1 MAAFNCCASRRDHS
15 PPDRPIQLRDITDD
29 GRRMTISTDFS
40 AEPSFELD
48 EPPRRIHDIFY
59 SADNSRLPITPHSN
73 QFRLRSRESLQLIHH
88 VTKKIKDKV
97 SRDSSEAE
105 YRKGRVERE
114 HKQADLTDNSSI
126 VQDEDAIAIKTPRGT
141 WSRQSRQDGAVQM
154 SPHELKRLL
163 NRSSTPSPQPSM
175 RRPSTRTF
183 LAPQSPAK
191 AKARVLSKMLTDRAG
206 LIDEQAQAQNNT
218 EKLDSKLAGRQRP
231 RKYTFSD
238 IDSPQRSE
246 TRTPSIKVPISQQ
259 AADLKPRWPSS
270 ATSGGVKGNTSR
282 SNTVGPFGVNVS
294 EDLTGTSE
302 QTPNESIGLSVS
314 AFNPR
319 HAASVFHDNK
329 SRPYDKEFSGGTSD
343 SVAEGIERSNSNG
356 STRSKSLHL
365 YDIGIS
371 RRLGSNSQPHFM
383 QVRSSSQLR
392 TASCTNLGG
401 GTGLDHHSRKA
412 RRYASSSTFAGLKE
426 SDSMGSPKRTAASS
440 SYSSHSQYESFP
452 MTRNISRHSVISEHN
467 FQPNQHLPSQS
478 AVGKVN
484 AFLGQPIKDTTQ
496 LELLDGS
503 QTKEI
508 FEKLEVAKLTTRQSQ
523 SPSKPLERS
532 RSLTVSEIE
541 RIERDLLGAQAH
553 TTANIRF
560 FSQAELKELSE
571 EVAKKR
577 PPSAEAI
584 NRFDGESEGRVP
596 SELLL
601 LAPPSSRE
609 ASSVL
614 DRRSGHGSVR
624 NLSDA
629 DLSPSRKP
637 SAIAGIDPI
646 GSSVWDNA
654 LREHAREDAK
664 LRRKNAGSVSADHD
678 VQWHTTRN
686 RQSALSLLQNR
697 SSNRDPEND
706 IQAQLNAYRLR
717 SRSKASISR
726 TAHRASSSTS
736 TSSWARYPSY
746 SRRERIDSPATPADN
761 VISRDFAQQSTPSV
775 IATSRSLDAV
785 RGHGSSPLK
794 AAAKFKRR
802 VKKTH
807 SAQFFKRSF
816 RDLYHTKSI
825 QIAAKLAID
834 DAKGHRSSV
843 SEGVGGSMT
852 EYPELEMLSPLPM
865 SPSYEGLAGDYFRSF
880 EDRPMDPKV
889 DDETVQIGASK
900 GSLKQSPRASS
911 SKKVESKKATK
922 SKKEKKSKI
931 PRKKKAPQEKSQDKL
946 ANDEKSTT
954 QPSHLEAPPPVAI
967 RPSATRSQPPFPSL
981 RPSPQPVSNAP
992 SLCVPE
998 RTFTPSPPPPSMKQ
1012 RSTTLY
1018 DYSSCI
1024 DLPEH
1029 ALCSSA
1035 TSPITTTSIRSP
1047 PMSPVPL
1054 SIGSLSSSTAGR
1066 SDHGSRSRSKGF
1078 SYAQAL
1084 GEHFSPL
1091 DCEVGEQ
1098 GGSGWEEVGMG
1109 DAGGKNKVV
1118 LELRG
1123 STEEFSQALEARAR
1137 REKDIFFELGK
1148 EGRDGMES
1156 GSPNG

>member
-1 MAAFNCCASRRDHS
+1 MAPFNCCALRKDHS

-40 AEPSFELD
+40 AEPIFEED

-59 SADNSRLPITPHSN
+59 SSDNSRLPITPHSN

-105 YRKGRVERE
+105 HRKGRFERE
-114 HKQADLTDNSSI
+114 HKQADLTENSSI
-126 VQDEDAIAIKTPRGT
+126 VQDEDAIAIKTPRDT
-141 WSRQSRQDGAVQM
+141 WSRQSRQDGALQM

-175 RRPSTRTF
+175 RKPSTRSF
-183 LAPQSPAK
+183 LAPQSPARVK
-191 AKARVLSKMLTDRAG
+191 TRVLSKMLTDRAS
-206 LIDEQAQAQNNT
+206 LIDERAQAQET
-218 EKLDSKLAGRQRP
+218 VDTQDSKLAGRPRP

-238 IDSPQRSE
+238 IDSPQRCE
-246 TRTPSIKVPISQQ
+246 TRTPSIKVPINQQ

-270 ATSGGVKGNTSR
+270 TTSGGVGGNTSR
-282 SNTVGPFGVNVS
+282 SNTSAPFDVDMS
-294 EDLTGTSE
+294 EDLAGSSE
-302 QTPNESIGLSVS
+302 QILHESNGLGLEHI
-314 AFNPR
+314 ALG
-319 HAASVFHDNK
+319 FHVNK
-329 SRPYDKEFSGGTSD
+329 SRPHDKEAS
-343 SVAEGIERSNSNG
+343 EGKANSAPEDVDRSNSNG

-371 RRLGSNSQPHFM
+371 RRLASNSQRYLM
-383 QVRSSSQLR
+383 QSRSSSQLR
-392 TASCTNLGG
+392 TASCSNLSEV
-401 GTGLDHHSRKA
+401 TGLDHQSRKA
-412 RRYASSSTFAGLKE
+412 RRYASSSAFAGLKAPA
-426 SDSMGSPKRTAASS
+426 SLGSPKRNAASS

-452 MTRNISRHSVISEHN
+452 MTRNISRHSVISEHK
-467 FQPNQHLPSQS
+467 FQPNQPLCSQS
-478 AVGKVN
+478 GVSNLGASVGHS
-484 AFLGQPIKDTTQ
+484 IEDTTR
-496 LELLDGS
+496 LERLDDR
-503 QTKEI
+503 QAKEI
-508 FEKLEVAKLTTRQSQ
+508 YEKLEIAKNTGRQLSSSYE
-523 SPSKPLERS
+523 SPELS

-541 RIERDLLGAQAH
+541 RLERDLLGARAH
-553 TTANIRF
+553 TTATTRF

-571 EVAKKR
+571 EVSKKK
-577 PPSAEAI
+577 PPSAETI
-584 NRFDGESEGRVP
+584 NQFDGESEKRIP
-596 SELLL
+596 SGSHL
-601 LAPPSSRE
+601 LAPSSSRE
-609 ASSVL
+609 ATSVF

-624 NLSDA
+624 TLSVA

-678 VQWHTTRN
+678 MQWHTTRN
-686 RQSALSLLQNR
+686 RPSALSLLQNQ
-697 SSNRDPEND
+697 SLSQDPEND
-706 IQAQLNAYRLR
+706 IQAQLSAYRLR
-717 SRSKASISR
+717 SKSKASINR
-726 TAHRASSSTS
+726 PAHRASSSTS

-746 SRRERIDSPATPADN
+746 NRREHIDSPATLADN
-761 VISRDFAQQSTPSV
+761 VISKDFAQRDSPSV
-775 IATSRSLDAV
+775 IVTSRSLDTV

-816 RDLYHTKSI
+816 RDLYHTKSM

-880 EDRPMDPKV
+880 ENLPIDPKV
-889 DDETVQIGASK
+889 NDGAMQIGTPK
-900 GSLKQSPRASS
+900 ETLKQSLQASS
-911 SKKVESKKATK
+911 PSKIEGKRATK
-922 SKKEKKSKI
+922 PKKEKKSQI
-931 PRKKKAPQEKSQDKL
+931 PKKKNGQKKKPPSKVPNDK
-946 ANDEKSTT
+946 KPTT
-954 QPSHLEAPPPVAI
+954 QGSQTEQSPPAAAPS
-967 RPSATRSQPPFPSL
+967 SATRSRAPL
-981 RPSPQPVSNAP
+981 PSPRTSPKPVSNAP
-992 SLCVPE
+992 SLSILE
-998 RTFTPSPPPPSMKQ
+998 RTFTLSPPPSMKQ
-1012 RSTTLY
+1012 HSTILY

-1024 DLPEH
+1024 DLPKH
-1029 ALCSSA
+1029 ALRSST
-1035 TSPITTTSIRSP
+1035 TSPIATSIRSP
-1047 PMSPVPL
+1047 HMSPVPL
-1054 SIGSLSSSTAGR
+1054 SIGSPSSTAGR
-1066 SDHGSRSRSKGF
+1066 SDHSSRSKGF

-1091 DCEVGEQ
+1091 DCEVGEH
-1098 GGSGWEEVGMG
+1098 GGSGWEEVGEG
-1109 DAGGKNKVV
+1109 DAACRNKKVV
-1118 LELRG
+1118 DELRG
-1123 STEEFSQALEARAR
+1123 STEEFSQALQARAR
-1137 REKDIFFELGK
+1137 KEREIFLRLGN

-1156 GSPNG
+1156 RSRSR